1 MKHIRAIVIVG
12 LLLGTIALSGCESKQ
27 HKLTRLQAEYD
38 AVNKQYYADCVA
50 PAIGGGGGGYFSG
63 KKPTLPTPAQQKA
76 QQQKC
81 AVERAKADKLLNQ
94 IMAAQTK

>member
-38 AVNKQYYADCVA
+38 AVNKQYYADCIA
-50 PAIGGGGGGYFSG
+50 PAMGGGGGGYFSG
-63 KKPTLPTPAQQKA
+63 KKPTLPTSA
-76 QQQKC
+76 QQQAKQKQC